1 MIKIYMFLILILYI
15 FQNENIIC
23 TNMCYDQMD
32 VFIQN
37 ILEIPARTLSE
48 ILKTLCS

>member
-1 MIKIYMFLILILYI
+1 MMKIYMFLILILYRT
-15 FQNENIIC
+15 FQNENIIP

-37 ILEIPARTLSE
+37 VLEISESTLSE
-48 ILKTLCS
+48 IFCTNF

>member
-1 MIKIYMFLILILYI
+1 MMKIYMFLILILYRT
-15 FQNENIIC
+15 FQNENIIP

-37 ILEIPARTLSE
+37 VLEILEISASTLIS
-48 ILKTLCS
+48 KR